1 MIDKDKNIL
10 LIGTPYHL
18 PNGQVDDVTVPF
30 DQVEYFKNFGTNF
43 ADVIPDIK
51 SGKTKLVFLFSDA
64 WNTCN
69 EYETN
74 LTLNGNFL
82 TIDLYNIL
90 YNVVTELGIKE
101 NSVFT
106 TPSSVTGLKQ
116 HSDWPAHYYL
126 ESFNR
131 YFEFNFGYQPSP
143 GPHKYN
149 YLWLN
154 RRSRQH
160 RVYGLHEAFRLGMMK
175 DALYTFHNFNE
186 TKTTE
191 EQVTH
196 ILAQYLPTEQINLDF
211 LNHTRAGLN
220 DTYDVNKDLQDVEQ
234 IKNLKSHAKNC
245 RLEIISEF
253 NCSNNKPFLTE
264 KISRSIVM
272 GKPFIVLGD
281 RNSLSEL
288 RRLGFKTF
296 SSQFDETY
304 DELPDIKSRID
315 SALASARSY
324 NSETYND
331 KMQEI
336 LEHNYNH
343 YFGAYR
349 DQQLALFKQV
359 IIK

>member
-1 MIDKDKNIL
+1 MIDVDKSIL

-30 DQVEYFKNFGTNF
+30 DQVNYFKNFGTNF

-51 SGKTKLVFLFSDA
+51 SGKTKLVFVFSDA

-143 GPHKYN
+143 GPHKHN

-196 ILAQYLPTEQINLDF
+196 MLSQYLPEEQIDLDF
-211 LNHTRAGLN
+211 LNHTRAGL
-220 DTYDVNKDLQDVEQ
+220 DDPYDVNKDIQDVEQ

-349 DQQLALFKQV
+349 DQQLALYKQV